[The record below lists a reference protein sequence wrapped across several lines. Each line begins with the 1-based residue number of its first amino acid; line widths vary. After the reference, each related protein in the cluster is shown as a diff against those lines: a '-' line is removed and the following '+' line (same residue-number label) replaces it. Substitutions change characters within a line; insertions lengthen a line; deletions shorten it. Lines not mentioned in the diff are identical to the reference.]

1 MELSEK
7 PSELP
12 EKSKT
17 RRLSAVLIAI
27 VIIGLLAGGMIG
39 YGLSSLITSSQI
51 SSLQNQVSAL
61 KTTVSNL
68 QLAGGQPT
76 QNITY
81 ENATV
86 NNITYVLGEN
96 FSLSELYDQVKNSV
110 VEVETTLLEGY
121 DFAGNPVYGGALGSG
136 FVSNLTGQFAVITNY
151 HVIQGAINVT
161 VTFADGDTYVANVT
175 GEDPYADLA
184 TLSTEAPQN
193 EYEPLNIMSS
203 STLQVGD
210 PVIAVGNPLGLTGSL
225 TSGVVS
231 ALGRAVQVQG
241 FTYDMYDCIQTTAPI
256 NPGNSGGPLLNYQG
270 EVVGITSYTATYEGE
285 AAEGLGF
292 AQPSDTILREVPSL
306 IANRSYTSHP
316 WLGASGIDMDPWIW
330 EAMNTTVTY
339 GWLISSVTSGGP
351 ADTAGLRGGTT
362 QFSDPNP
369 NVGTYV
375 TIGGDI
381 ITAIN
386 GTRIKG
392 EDDLSSY
399 LEEYTLPGQTINVTV
414 VRNNQTI
421 TIAVKL
427 GTRPPPT

>member
-1 MELSEK
+1 LELPEK

-12 EKSKT
+12 EKPKA
-17 RRLSAVLIAI
+17 RHLSAVLIAI
-27 VIIGLLAGGMIG
+27 LILSLLVGGIIG
-39 YGLSSLITSSQI
+39 YGVSSLTTSSQI
-51 SSLQNQVSAL
+51 SSLQDQVSTL

-68 QLAGGQPT
+68 QSAEGQPT

-86 NNITYVLGEN
+86 NNTTYVLGEN
-96 FSLSELYDQVKNSV
+96 FSLSQLYDQVKDSV
-110 VEVETTLLEGY
+110 VEVETTMLEGY

-136 FVSNLTGQFAVITNY
+136 FVSNLTGQFVIITNY
-151 HVIQGAINVT
+151 HVIEGAINVT

-184 TLSTEAPQN
+184 TLSTEAPQT
-193 EYEPLNIMSS
+193 EYEPLNITSS

-210 PVIAVGNPLGLTGSL
+210 PVIAVGNPLGLTGSM

-306 IANRSYTSHP
+306 IANGSYTSHS
-316 WLGASGIDMDPWIW
+316 WLGASGNDMDPWIW
-330 EAMNTTVTY
+330 QAMNTTVTY

-362 QFSDPNP
+362 QFLDPNP

-381 ITAIN
+381 IIAMN

-414 VRNNQTI
+414 VRNNQTVN
-421 TIAVKL
+421 IAVKL